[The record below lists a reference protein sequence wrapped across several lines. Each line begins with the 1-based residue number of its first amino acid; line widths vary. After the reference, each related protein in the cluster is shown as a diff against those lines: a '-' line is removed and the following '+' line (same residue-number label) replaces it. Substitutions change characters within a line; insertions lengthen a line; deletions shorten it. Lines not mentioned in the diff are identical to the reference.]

1 MTVITDD
8 LPARLLHEAHEGWRA
23 ILAGKGG
30 DYYQRT
36 MTGDALLILPGKVLG
51 RDQVRAAFKAA
62 APLDRYELHEP
73 AVIRLGEHAGV
84 LVYRSTAWHGD
95 TATEL
100 QMSTTYLFDESNGGW
115 CIAAHQESAV

>member
-36 MTGDALLILPGKVLG
+36 MTGDALLILPGVVVG
-51 RDQVRAAFKAA
+51 RDQVRATLSAA

-84 LVYRSTAWHGD
+84 LVYRSTTWRGD
-95 TATEL
+95 VATE
-100 QMSTTYLFDESNGGW
+100 QQTSTTYLFDENNGGW
-115 CIAAHQESAV
+115 SIAAHQESPV

>member
-36 MTGDALLILPGKVLG
+36 MTQDALLILPGAVLG
-51 RDQVRAAFKAA
+51 RDQVRAALSSA
-62 APLDRYELHEP
+62 APLDRYELHDP

-84 LVYRSTAWHGD
+84 LVYRSLTWRGD
-95 TATEL
+95 TTTEL
-100 QMSTTYLFDESNGGW
+100 RMSTTYLFDENNGGW
-115 CIAAHQESAV
+115 CVAAHQESPV

>member
-23 ILAGKGG
+23 ILAGRGG

-36 MTGDALLILPGKVLG
+36 MTQDALLILPGAVVS
-51 RDQVRAAFKAA
+51 RDEVCAAFRAAE
-62 APLDRYELHEP
+62 PLDRYELHDP

-84 LVYRSTAWHGD
+84 LVYRSLAWRGD
-95 TATEL
+95 EATEL
-100 QMSTTYLFDESNGGW
+100 QMSTTYLFNENNGGW
-115 CIAAHQESAV
+115 SVAAHQESPV

>member
-36 MTGDALLILPGKVLG
+36 MTQDALLILPGAVVS
-51 RDQVRAAFKAA
+51 RDEVRAAFKAA
-62 APLDRYELHEP
+62 GPLDRYELHDP
-73 AVIRLGEHAGV
+73 AVIRLGAHAGV
-84 LVYRSTAWHGD
+84 LVYRSLAWRGD
-95 TATEL
+95 EATEL
-100 QMSTTYLFDESNGGW
+100 RMSTTYLFNENDGGW
-115 CIAAHQESAV
+115 SVAAHQESPV

>member
-36 MTGDALLILPGKVLG
+36 MTQDALLILPGAVVS
-51 RDQVRAAFKAA
+51 RDEVHAAFKAA
-62 APLDRYELHEP
+62 GPLDRYELHDP
-73 AVIRLGEHAGV
+73 AVIRLGAHAGV
-84 LVYRSTAWHGD
+84 LVYRSLAWRGD
-95 TATEL
+95 EATEL
-100 QMSTTYLFDESNGGW
+100 RMSTTYLFNENDGGW
-115 CIAAHQESAV
+115 SVAAHQESPV

>member
-23 ILAGKGG
+23 ILAGRGG

-36 MTGDALLILPGKVLG
+36 MTQDALLILPGAVVS
-51 RDQVRAAFKAA
+51 RDEVRAAFKAA
-62 APLDRYELHEP
+62 EPLDRYELHDP

-84 LVYRSTAWHGD
+84 LVYRSLVWRGD
-95 TATEL
+95 EATEL
-100 QMSTTYLFDESNGGW
+100 QMSTTYLFNENDGGW
-115 CIAAHQESAV
+115 SVAAHQESPV

>member
-1 MTVITDD
+1 MTAITDD

-23 ILAGKGG
+23 ILAGTGG
-30 DYYQRT
+30 NYYQRT
-36 MTGDALLILPGKVLG
+36 MTSDALLILPGKVLG
-51 RDQVRAAFKAA
+51 RDEVRAAFQSA
-62 APLDRYELHEP
+62 APLDRYELHDP

-84 LVYRSTAWHGD
+84 LVYRSTAWHGE

-115 CIAAHQESAV
+115 SIAAHQESSV

>member
-1 MTVITDD
+1 MTMITDD

-36 MTGDALLILPGKVLG
+36 MTQDALIILPGAVLG
-51 RDQVRAAFKAA
+51 RDEVRAALSSS

-84 LVYRSTAWHGD
+84 LVYRSLTWRGD
-95 TATEL
+95 TTTEL

-115 CIAAHQESAV
+115 CVAAHQESPV

>member
-8 LPARLLHEAHEGWRA
+8 LPARLLHEAHEGWRS

-36 MTGDALLILPGKVLG
+36 MTQDALLILPGAVLG
-51 RDQVRAAFKAA
+51 RDQVRAALSCA

-84 LVYRSTAWHGD
+84 LVYRSLTWRGD
-95 TATEL
+95 TTTEL
-100 QMSTTYLFDESNGGW
+100 QMSTTYLFDENNGGW
-115 CIAAHQESAV
+115 CVAAHQESPV

>member
-23 ILAGKGG
+23 ILAGRGG

-36 MTGDALLILPGKVLG
+36 MTADALLILPGAVLG
-51 RDQVRAAFKAA
+51 RDQVRAALSAA

-84 LVYRSTAWHGD
+84 LVYRSTTWRGD
-95 TATEL
+95 TSTDQ

-115 CIAAHQESAV
+115 SIAAHQESPV

>member
-23 ILAGKGG
+23 ILAGRGG

-36 MTGDALLILPGKVLG
+36 MTDDALLIVPGAVLG
-51 RDQVRAAFKAA
+51 RDQVRTALSAA

-84 LVYRSTAWHGD
+84 LVYRSTTWRGD
-95 TATEL
+95 ETTDL
-100 QMSTTYLFDESNGGW
+100 RMSTTYLFNENNGGW
-115 CIAAHQESAV
+115 SIAAHQESPV

>member
-36 MTGDALLILPGKVLG
+36 MTGDALLILPGVVVG
-51 RDQVRAAFKAA
+51 RDQVRATLSAA

-84 LVYRSTAWHGD
+84 LVYRSTTWRGD
-95 TATEL
+95 VATE
-100 QMSTTYLFDESNGGW
+100 QQTSTTYLSDENNGGW
-115 CIAAHQESAV
+115 SIAAHQESPV